1 MQVTCSN
8 DRVQSLYTRTAIH
21 FSGHMLIFLRNMLI
35 FLSGLSV
42 LVVALVLSACISIV
56 YIRCS
61 RPGKQRESQE
71 EQHFQPDN
79 VANYRIEGGG
89 EADLEEEDHLRDILK
104 SFETADFIPCQS
116 RFKLS
121 GSNSDVNGPVV
132 VMAPIKRE
140 GDVRKGNGIPGLN
153 YAKKPVKP
161 ETQDTDSSFS
171 QGGSDQEPPDSS
183 SSPSVVSTP
192 ERRRRVRSSSKGEL
206 CERQTPEGGEGVID
220 ISPTRK
226 LTEIFGL
233 NEQEQVGMRSPPE
246 GFSSPEKFSSLNK
259 RERGNGASLQ
269 RPEKNQD
276 CNNCEQIGA
285 HCYLPSEMEN
295 LPKNSF
301 GLENPLSRPI
311 SDICCKLNGK
321 ADLPAVQRRSLSPK
335 KSARCGYPRGVPPQA
350 GTFLPDDAMQRF
362 YFEGS
367 GSPTI
372 SLSTLGDNSTESETD
387 ESYEYMN
394 HMGEKFNR
402 LARICG
408 VQPSVKFSPHDEFIG
423 E

>member
-1 MQVTCSN
+1 MRGSN
-8 DRVQSLYTRTAIH
+8 HYSQGLQSTLVE
-21 FSGHMLIFLRNMLI
+21 FMLIFLRNTLI
-35 FLSGLSV
+35 FLSGLSL
-42 LVVALVLSACISIV
+42 LVATLVLSVCILIV
-56 YIRCS
+56 FVRRS
-61 RPGKQRESQE
+61 HRRKQRKSEE

-89 EADLEEEDHLRDILK
+89 EADLEEEDHLKDILK
-104 SFETADFIPCQS
+104 SFETADFSPCES

-121 GSNSDVNGPVV
+121 GSNSDVKGLPV

-140 GDVRKGNGIPGLN
+140 GDVRKSNGIPGCK
-153 YAKKPVKP
+153 YAHKPAKP

-171 QGGSDQEPPDSS
+171 QRGSDQEPPDSS
-183 SSPSVVSTP
+183 SSPSAVSTP
-192 ERRRRVRSSSKGEL
+192 ERRRRVRSSKGEF
-206 CERQTPEGGEGVID
+206 CERQNPEGEEGVVD

-233 NEQEQVGMRSPPE
+233 NEQEQEGMRSPPE
-246 GFSSPEKFSSLNK
+246 GFSSPEKFASLNK

-269 RPEKNQD
+269 RPAKHQD
-276 CNNCEQIGA
+276 CNNCEQNGA
-285 HCYLPSEMEN
+285 HPYLPSEMEN

-311 SDICCKLNGK
+311 SDICCKLNGN
-321 ADLPAVQRRSLSPK
+321 ADLPVVQRRSLSPK
-335 KSARCGYPRGVPPQA
+335 KSARCCYPRGVPPQA

-387 ESYEYMN
+387 ETYEYMN
-394 HMGEKFNR
+394 HMGEKFNK
-402 LARICG
+402 LARMYG
-408 VQPSVKFSPHDEFIG
+408 VAPSVKFSPHDEFMG